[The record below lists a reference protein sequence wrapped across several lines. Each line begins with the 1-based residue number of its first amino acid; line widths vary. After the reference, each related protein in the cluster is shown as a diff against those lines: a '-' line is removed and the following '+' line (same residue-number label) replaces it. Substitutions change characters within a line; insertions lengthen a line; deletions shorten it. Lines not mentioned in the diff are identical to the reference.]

1 MMKKDRTL
9 LLFLLIA
16 VLIITGVWVVQIV
29 NGYVPYIDTWSNQF
43 VETLHNSIIY
53 QQFRLVTNLGSEFFL
68 VPFVVVMTI
77 VLSILLKKWFV
88 AILFPGG
95 ILLTHQLNILI
106 KSLVVRERPSI
117 SVAANAEGYS
127 FPSGHAM
134 ISMVCYGLIAYLLVK
149 KMKSHVLIFITQTM
163 FVTLIFLIGISRY
176 VIHVHYITDIV
187 AGFALGFICL
197 IGLIYVYERM
207 ESVLSR
213 S

>member
-1 MMKKDRTL
+1 MKKDRTL

-16 VLIITGVWVVQIV
+16 VLIITGVWVEQIV

-53 QQFRLVTNLGSEFFL
+53 QPFRLVTNLGSESFL

-77 VLSILLKKWFV
+77 VLSILIKKWFV

>member
-53 QQFRLVTNLGSEFFL
+53 QPFRLVTNLGSESFL

>member
-53 QQFRLVTNLGSEFFL
+53 QPFRLVTNLGSEFFL

>member
-9 LLFLLIA
+9 LLFLLFA

-53 QQFRLVTNLGSEFFL
+53 QPFRLVTNLGSEFFL